1 MKANKIDV
9 SETINAYH
17 DGSFD
22 PSGSY
27 TGTAADGGR
36 PTQDADDL

>member
-1 MKANKIDV
+1 MKTKKIDV
-9 SETINAYH
+9 SETINAFH
-17 DGSFD
+17 ESCFD

-27 TGTAADGGR
+27 TGTAMDGGP